1 MRHTKEK
8 ETIFAKGEQ
17 TNSFG
22 KQKFKQRMLDKSSP
36 QVTAQSARSIRQDT
50 REGDDEADDHVLF
63 DSAAS
68 GGESS
73 QAESSTSSMRTEITD
88 SEPES

>member
-1 MRHTKEK
+1 MRPSKESM
-8 ETIFAKGEQ
+8 FAKGEQ
-17 TNSFG
+17 TDSFG

-50 REGDDEADDHVLF
+50 REGDDEAGGQDFF
-63 DSAAS
+63 DSHAS
-68 GGESS
+68 GESS
-73 QAESSTSSMRTEITD
+73 QVESSTSSMRTEITD